1 METYVGTIGYG
12 ELDKVGYFGSGARTQ
27 LTEPDG
33 DFSEFQI
40 SASNFDFEAV
50 ERGVKSLCEIVAET
64 VSEIPPG
71 RYFSAKE
78 IIGIAAA
85 KGYDLSSFTDGRL
98 IAAMYGRDAE

>member
-1 METYVGTIGYG
+1 M
-12 ELDKVGYFGSGARTQ
+12 
-27 LTEPDG
+27 
-33 DFSEFQI
+33 
-40 SASNFDFEAV
+40 
-50 ERGVKSLCEIVAET
+50 KSLCEIVAET